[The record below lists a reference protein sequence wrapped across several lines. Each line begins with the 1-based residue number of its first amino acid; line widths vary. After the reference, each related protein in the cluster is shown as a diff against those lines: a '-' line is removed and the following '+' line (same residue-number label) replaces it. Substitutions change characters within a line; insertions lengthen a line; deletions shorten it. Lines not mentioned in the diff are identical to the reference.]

1 MLAAID
7 AVEAALGPPPAGY
20 KYVKA
25 ILDSGA
31 EETVTPP
38 DLFSQP
44 VVESAMQRAGGR
56 YRAANGTRIPNLGEQ
71 RVPFQT
77 ADGHRCILLF
87 QVAPIEKPLISVAQ
101 LSRAGN
107 RVVLDDAGG
116 FIENKKSGQ
125 KMRVTK
131 EGNTYTLIMNVKTD
145 PGPATGF
152 ARRGS
157 P

>member
-1 MLAAID
+1 
-7 AVEAALGPPPAGY
+7 
-20 KYVKA
+20 
-25 ILDSGA
+25 
-31 EETVTPP
+31 
-38 DLFSQP
+38 
-44 VVESAMQRAGGR
+44 MQRAGGR
-56 YRAANGTRIPNLGEQ
+56 YRAANGARIPNLGEQ

-107 RVVLDDAGG
+107 RVVLDDTGG
-116 FIENKKSGQ
+116 FIENKRSGQ
-125 KMRVTK
+125 KMRVAK
-131 EGNTYTLIMNVKTD
+131 EGSTYTLIMKVKTA